1 LLRQRRRCDQFRARF
16 GVGTVPVVELTRRSL
31 LASGLRPR
39 RSQEVRVMMKS
50 FALALCALLVAAG
63 AVPMALAQGTST
75 QQSAPSAAPSVT
87 PPANPA
93 QDAAPKTPE
102 AKSSDTKVDVNVKS
116 DRSSDAGAA
125 SPRSSGEVQRTGF
138 FGLSPTAAIIVSVA
152 VLLVVILA
160 IVAMTNNS
168 GTTYIDKTDRRV

>member
-1 LLRQRRRCDQFRARF
+1 
-16 GVGTVPVVELTRRSL
+16 
-31 LASGLRPR
+31 
-39 RSQEVRVMMKS
+39 MMKS

-93 QDAAPKTPE
+93 QDAAPKAPE
-102 AKSSDTKVDVNVKS
+102 TKSSDTKVDVNVKGDKS
-116 DRSSDAGAA
+116 NDAGAA